1 MPPNRLALESSPYL
15 RQHAH
20 NPVDWYPW
28 CEEAFEKARRE
39 RRPIFLS
46 IGYSACHWCH
56 VMERESFEDAGTA
69 AFLNE
74 HFVPVKVDREE
85 RPDVDA
91 YYMRAVTLMTGSGGW
106 PLSVF
111 LTPELA
117 PFYGGTYFPPEPR
130 WGVPSFRAVL
140 DGVAEAFAA
149 RRDEVDG
156 IGSQLGKAVESSF
169 LPAPAEGAAPD
180 ARALLDVAL
189 QAVLG
194 RYDGSAGGFGGGP
207 KFPQPPLLTFL
218 LEESLRRGDGS
229 LRAKVLFTLRK
240 MAEGGLRD
248 QVGGGFHRYCVDG
261 EWRVPHYE
269 KMLYDNALLA
279 SLYFRAYELTQ
290 AHDLREVAQGVLAD
304 LEASMAA
311 PGGGFVAALDAD
323 SEGEEGRFYLW
334 SPGELEEVLGA
345 DAEWFS
351 SVYGIVPGGDLASRT
366 LHRTCGWAEGARRA
380 GLTQE
385 GLRGRLGAC
394 MAALRAHREKRV
406 HPGVDTKV
414 LTDWNALAAQAFLDG
429 HRATGE
435 EPLLK
440 VGLATLEA
448 IWSRC
453 WDGNT
458 LSHVWDGGEAK
469 VGGFLADYAY
479 LAKAEWR
486 AFEVTG
492 EPRHAER
499 TGLLLG
505 AALERFRCG
514 GAGPFFDAPP
524 RGGASAPPAPV
535 RDTDDGVLPA
545 PLSVLASV
553 LWVWEGA
560 AEDGAAKRA
569 LEELLSGEEGALHSQ
584 PGAQPNLAA
593 LAASSHS
600 PPLEVVVAGP
610 TLDSHVRELLR
621 TVRKA
626 PHPHIRLVPY
636 VADRTDP
643 ALEERLPILR
653 GRRSTERARA
663 YLCVGGA
670 CLRPVASPEELR
682 LLLEEAAK
690 AAATAK
696 IKLRG

>member
-1 MPPNRLALESSPYL
+1 MPPNRLALETSPYL
-15 RQHAH
+15 RQHSH

-28 CEEAFEKARRE
+28 GEEAFEKARRE

-74 HFVPVKVDREE
+74 HFVSVKVDREE

-91 YYMRAVTLMTGSGGW
+91 YYMRAVMLMTGSGGW

-117 PFYGGTYFPPEPR
+117 PFYGGTYFPPEAR

-140 DGVAEAFAA
+140 EGVAEAFAA
-149 RRDEVDG
+149 RRSEVEGMGD
-156 IGSQLGKAVESSF
+156 QLGKAVESSF
-169 LPAPAEGAAPD
+169 LPAPGEGTAPD
-180 ARALLDVAL
+180 GRTLVDAALE
-189 QAVLG
+189 AVLG
-194 RYDGSAGGFGGGP
+194 RYDGSAGGFGGAP
-207 KFPQPPLLTFL
+207 KFAQPPLLTFL

-240 MAEGGLRD
+240 MADGGLRD
-248 QVGGGFHRYCVDG
+248 QVGGGFHRYCVDA

-279 SLYFRAYELTQ
+279 SLYFRAYELTE
-290 AHDLREVAQGVLAD
+290 ADDLRQVALGVMAD
-304 LEASMAA
+304 LRASMAA

-334 SPGELEEVLGA
+334 SLGELEEVLGA
-345 DAEWFS
+345 DAGWFAS
-351 SVYGIVPGGDLASRT
+351 IYGIGPGGDLDSRT
-366 LHRTCGWAEGARRA
+366 LHKTCDWTEGARRA
-380 GLTQE
+380 GLTE
-385 GLRGRLGAC
+385 EAFRGRLGAC
-394 MAALRAHREKRV
+394 MAALRARREKRA
-406 HPGVDTKV
+406 HPGVDAKV
-414 LTDWNALAAQAFLDG
+414 LTDWNALTAQAFLDG
-429 HRATGE
+429 YRATGE

-448 IWSRC
+448 IWSSC
-453 WDGNT
+453 WDGKT
-458 LSHVWDGGEAK
+458 LHHVWDGREAK

-492 EPRHAER
+492 EPGHAER
-499 TGLLLG
+499 TGLLLR
-505 AALERFRCG
+505 AALERFRRN

-524 RGGASAPPAPV
+524 QSGSSAPPAPV
-535 RDTDDGVLPA
+535 RDTEDGVLPS
-545 PLSVLASV
+545 PLFVLASL
-553 LWVWEGA
+553 LWVWERA
-560 AEDGAAKRA
+560 AEDAAARRA
-569 LEELLSGEEGALHSQ
+569 LEELLSGEAGALRGQ

-593 LAASSHS
+593 LAASIHS
-600 PPLEVVVAGP
+600 PPIEVVVAGP
-610 TLDSHVRELLR
+610 TLDTPVRELLGV
-621 TVRKA
+621 VRKA
-626 PHPHIRLVPY
+626 SHPHIVSVPY
-636 VADRTDP
+636 VADRADP

-653 GRRSTERARA
+653 GRRNTECTRA

-670 CLRPVASPEELR
+670 CLRPVTSPEELR
-682 LLLEEAAK
+682 LLLEEAAGG
-690 AAATAK
+690 AVSTG
-696 IKLRG
+696 IDPRG